1 MTLLQRLI
9 AKQKADAER
18 REARLEQRREY
29 ARLAR
34 ERAQQSGLDDLPP
47 EVAVALEELPTA
59 QPEPAPVPV
68 QHDPTP
74 EELVSRLEAIK
85 DRLFRLHAV
94 FAVSLSHDCAM
105 EANRY
110 LEIFQELA
118 SELKKKD
125 PQALERIVAGH
136 EAMLNSP
143 PIQMK
148 QTIPLDTQR
157 WCEIRW
163 EASQSPIRHAPKRPA
178 DNVPDGLGWML

>member
-18 REARLEQRREY
+18 REARLEKRREA
-29 ARLAR
+29 ARVAR

-47 EVAVALEELPTA
+47 EVAAALEELPAA

-74 EELVSRLEAIK
+74 EELVGRLEAIK
-85 DRLFRLHAV
+85 ERLFRLHAV
-94 FAVSLSHDCAM
+94 FAVSLSQDCAI

-110 LEIFQELA
+110 LALFQDLA
-118 SELKKKD
+118 AELKKKD
-125 PQALERIVAGH
+125 PQALDQIVAGH
-136 EAMLNSP
+136 EAILNSP
-143 PIQMK
+143 PIHMK
-148 QTIPLDTQR
+148 QTIPLETQR

-163 EASQSPIRHAPKRPA
+163 EAQQSPIRRTPKRLPE
-178 DNVPDGLGWML
+178 NVPDGLGWML